1 MSYDSTR
8 EPPRPPL
15 ATLYV
20 IAMAP
25 DIHFTAPAMLDS
37 NAGRNMRV
45 LVVDDHPSMRMGLVA
60 LVNGQPGMEVVAEA
74 SDGEEAF
81 EVYADIRPDI
91 VLMDLRMPG
100 MGGVEAIFGIRKLD
114 PDANVIILSTYDWD
128 EDIHLAIQSG
138 VKSYLLKDTSVE
150 EIVETMR
157 RVYEGDAALPGQVA
171 RRLVERSRRQQLTE
185 REREVLE
192 FLIKGRSNKEIAS
205 SLFISE
211 ETVKS
216 HLKTLYGKLQVRD
229 RTEAAIA
236 AIRHGIVHLD

>member
-1 MSYDSTR
+1 MSSADEHPPKSIAIPASFEFSVPIVDST
-8 EPPRPPL
+8 
-15 ATLYV
+15 
-20 IAMAP
+20 
-25 DIHFTAPAMLDS
+25 DNGS
-37 NAGRNMRV
+37 NIRI
-45 LVVDDHPSMRMGLVA
+45 LVVDDHPAMRMGIVA
-60 LVNGQPGMEVVAEA
+60 LIQGQPGMEVVAEA
-74 SDGEEAF
+74 SDGEEGIEVF
-81 EVYADIRPDI
+81 EDVRPDI

-100 MGGVEAIFGIRKLD
+100 MGGVEATIAILKKH

-138 VKSYLLKDTSVE
+138 AKSYLLKDTSVE
-150 EIVETMR
+150 DIAGTIR
-157 RVYEGDAALPGQVA
+157 RVVAGDTSIPGQVA
-171 RRLVERSRRQQLTE
+171 KRLTERSGRQQLTE

-192 FLIKGRSNKEIAS
+192 FLIKGRSNKEIAA

-216 HLKTLYGKLQVRD
+216 HLKTLFGKLQVRD